1 MIDCWRAMMEIL
13 WMGRARQVAGAAFG
27 AALCMAGV
35 PGYGG
40 DGGGAAP
47 PASARLLASAT
58 AGSAQD
64 ADGTDGTEGVA
75 RNGHGAA
82 DTYDIVNLV
91 PGIGYRSRINTRG
104 QAAFEY
110 VSLADRLRVG
120 FFDGERVSDISP
132 PASETAA
139 LGDMNEKGEVAEY
152 GALPSGA
159 DFNLVPFRWSPA
171 AGWTLLPVLSTDR
184 GTFTGAINDRGV
196 IVGASAI
203 GPVEVGYRAVRWGT
217 TNSLLKLPTPAG
229 FGESFA
235 SDINEHG
242 VSVGSANDPAG
253 VTHAFIWD
261 AASRPTDLG
270 TLGATEAAGL
280 VNNNRGEIAGW
291 LDLSEPDFQS
301 FLWSPGKGVTRV
313 GLHTVPGELNNVGEL
328 VGRIYY
334 PDTGIDHAFVF
345 SRARGLVDLHRAPF
359 TSSDASQADDRGT
372 VVGEMLSNIPGAFAQ
387 RAYRW
392 SRSGEAVDLNTRLL
406 DPPEGLVVT
415 QALRISSSGD
425 IIANSNAGLV
435 LLRRAGGT
443 DAPVLGPIR
452 IPDVVRPAQPVALA
466 LSFRDRNKGDTHS
479 ATVDWGDGSGPQA
492 AAVSAR
498 QGRGE
503 LSAAHTYASAGDY
516 NIVVRVTDST
526 GRATL
531 QARRIN
537 IFQPCVPGIVGEG
550 SLPAAVGRAAQATL
564 VFRLAAPLV
573 SACGTRPFTFVLQGR
588 VAFKGERL
596 ERVSRNGNTVR
607 LEGSG
612 KLDGQPGYRFSI
624 EARDGQ
630 HGGALETDRL
640 TVRIEHADPAGG
652 APAASTRPAVLNYG
666 VADSKSEAERA
677 SREGILPPA
686 ALRLVE

>member
-1 MIDCWRAMMEIL
+1 MTIL
-13 WMGRARQVAGAAFG
+13 WMGRGRQAAGAAFG
-27 AALCMAGV
+27 AALCMAG

-47 PASARLLASAT
+47 LASARVLACTADSAPD
-58 AGSAQD
+58 ANG
-64 ADGTDGTEGVA
+64 ADGAAGVV
-75 RNGHGAA
+75 RNCHGAA

-110 VSLADRLRVG
+110 VSLADRLRVA

-132 PASETAA
+132 PASETAT
-139 LGDMNEKGEVAEY
+139 LGDMNDKGEVAEY

-159 DFNLVPFRWSPA
+159 AFNLVPFRWSRA
-171 AGWTLLPVLSTDR
+171 AGWTLLPVLSAD
-184 GTFTGAINDRGV
+184 GETFTGAINERGV
-196 IVGASAI
+196 IVGASTI
-203 GPVEVGYRAVRWGT
+203 GPVEVGYRAVRWGA
-217 TNSLLKLPTPAG
+217 TNGLLKLPIPAV
-229 FGESFA
+229 FGESYA
-235 SDINEHG
+235 HDINAHG
-242 VSVGSANDPAG
+242 FVVGAAYNPAG
-253 VTHAFIWD
+253 AAHAFIWD
-261 AASRPTDLG
+261 AAGRPTDLG
-270 TLGATEAAGL
+270 TFGATEAAGL
-280 VNNNRGEIAGW
+280 LNNNRGEIAGW
-291 LDLSEPDFQS
+291 LNLFEPDFQA
-301 FLWSPGKGVTRV
+301 FLWSQGKGVTRV
-313 GLHTVPGELNNVGEL
+313 GLHTIPGELNNVGEL

-334 PDTGIDHAFVF
+334 PDTGIDHAYVF
-345 SRARGLVDLHRAPF
+345 SRARGLVDLHRPPF
-359 TSSDASQADDRGT
+359 TSSDASHVDDKGT
-372 VVGEMLSNIPGAFAQ
+372 VVGEMLSNIPGAFTQ

-392 SRSGEAVDLNTRLL
+392 SRSGHAVDLNTRLL
-406 DPPEGLVVT
+406 DAPEGLVVT
-415 QALRISSSGD
+415 QAIRISPRGD

-452 IPDVVRPAQPVALA
+452 IPDVWHPAQPFALT
-466 LSFRDRNKGDTHS
+466 LSFRDRNKRDTHS

-492 AAVSAR
+492 AGVSER
-498 QGRGE
+498 NGRGE
-503 LSAAHTYASAGDY
+503 LSAAHTYARAGDY

-526 GRATL
+526 GRATV
-531 QARRIN
+531 QARRLN
-537 IFQPCVPGIVGEG
+537 IFPPCVPGIVGEG

-573 SACGTRPFTFVLQGR
+573 SACGKPRPFTFVMQGR

-640 TVRIEHADPAGG
+640 TVRIAHADPAGG
-652 APAASTRPAVLNYG
+652 ASAGSTRPAVLNYG
-666 VADSKSEAERA
+666 VADSKLEAERA

-686 ALRLVE
+686 ALRLVD

>member
-1 MIDCWRAMMEIL
+1 MEIL
-13 WMGRARQVAGAAFG
+13 WMGRGRQVAGAAFG
-27 AALCMAGV
+27 TALCMAGV

-40 DGGGAAP
+40 DGGGTVRL
-47 PASARLLASAT
+47 ASARLLASPT
-58 AGSAQD
+58 AGSAQV
-64 ADGTDGTEGVA
+64 ANGTDGTERVA
-75 RNGHGAA
+75 RNGRGAA

-110 VSLADRLRVG
+110 VSFTDRLRVG

-132 PASETAA
+132 PTSEVAA
-139 LGDMNEKGEVAEY
+139 LGDMNEKGEVAQY
-152 GALPSGA
+152 GALPSSAG
-159 DFNLVPFRWSPA
+159 FNLVPFRWSLA

-184 GTFTGAINDRGV
+184 TTFTGAINDRGV
-196 IVGASAI
+196 IVGASI
-203 GPVEVGYRAVRWGT
+203 GPVEVGYRAVRWGA

-235 SDINEHG
+235 GDINGHD
-242 VSVGSANDPAG
+242 VSVGYANGPAG

-261 AASRPTDLG
+261 AAGRPTDLG

-280 VNNNRGEIAGW
+280 VNNNRDEIAGW
-291 LDLSEPDFQS
+291 LELSGPDFQS
-301 FLWSPGKGVTRV
+301 FLWSPSKGVTRV

-406 DPPEGLVVT
+406 DLPEGLVVS
-415 QALRISSSGD
+415 QALRISSKGD

-435 LLRRAGGT
+435 LLRRDGGT
-443 DAPVLGPIR
+443 DAPVLGPIQ
-452 IPDVVRPAQPVALA
+452 IPDVVRPAQPVALT
-466 LSFRDRNKGDTHS
+466 LSFRDRNKSDTHS

-492 AAVSAR
+492 AGVSESN
-498 QGRGE
+498 GRGE
-503 LSAAHTYASAGDY
+503 LSAAHTYVSAGDY

-531 QARRIN
+531 QARRLD
-537 IFQPCVPGIVGEG
+537 IFRSCTAGIVGEG
-550 SLPAAVGRAAQATL
+550 SLPAAVGRVAEATL
-564 VFRLAAPLV
+564 VFRLSAPLV
-573 SACGTRPFTFVLQGR
+573 SACDNTRPFTFVMQGR

-612 KLDGQPGYRFSI
+612 KLDGQPGFRFSI

-640 TVRIEHADPAGG
+640 TVRIEHGDTAGG
-652 APAASTRPAVLNYG
+652 APAGSTRPAVLSYG
-666 VADSKSEAERA
+666 VADRKSEAERA

>member
-1 MIDCWRAMMEIL
+1 METL

-27 AALCMAGV
+27 AALYMAGV
-35 PGYGG
+35 PGCGG
-40 DGGGAAP
+40 GGGAVP
-47 PASARLLASAT
+47 LASARALPATT

-64 ADGTDGTEGVA
+64 ANGTD
-75 RNGHGAA
+75 GAA

-91 PGIGYRSRINTRG
+91 PGIGYRSRINASG

-132 PASETAA
+132 PASEIGV
-139 LGDMNEKGEVAEY
+139 LGDMNAKGEVAEY
-152 GALPSGA
+152 GSLPSGA
-159 DFNLVPFRWSPA
+159 GFNLMAFRWSHA
-171 AGWTLLPVLSTDR
+171 AGWTVLPFLSAGGDSYAS
-184 GTFTGAINDRGV
+184 AINDRGE
-196 IVGASAI
+196 IVGESAI
-203 GPVEVGYRAVRWGT
+203 GPAEVDYRAARWSA
-217 TNSLLKLPTPAG
+217 TNSLLTLPTPAG
-229 FGESFA
+229 FVESFA
-235 SDINEHG
+235 YDINDHG
-242 VSVGSANDPAG
+242 ASVGTANDPAG
-253 VTHAFIWD
+253 LAHAFIWD
-261 AASRPTDLG
+261 AAGQPTDLG
-270 TLGATEAAGL
+270 TFGATQAAGVL
-280 VNNNRGEIAGW
+280 NNNRGEIAGW
-291 LDLSEPDFQS
+291 LDLFEPDFQA
-301 FLWSPGKGVTRV
+301 FLWSPGKGVARA
-313 GLHTVPGELNNVGEL
+313 GLHTLPGELNNVGEL

-334 PDTGIDHAFVF
+334 PDTGIDHAYVF

-359 TSSDASQADDRGT
+359 TSSDANDANDKGT
-372 VVGEMLSNIPGAFAQ
+372 VVGEMLNNTPGAFAQ

-392 SRSGEAVDLNTRLL
+392 ARSGEAVDLNTRLL

-415 QALRISSSGD
+415 QALRISSTGD

-443 DAPVLGPIR
+443 DAPVLGPIQ
-452 IPDVVRPAQPVALA
+452 IPDVAHPAQPVALT
-466 LSFRDRNKGDTHS
+466 LSFRDRNERDTHS
-479 ATVDWGDGSGPQA
+479 ATVDWGDGNGPQA
-492 AAVSAR
+492 ADVSER
-498 QGRGE
+498 EGRGE
-503 LSAAHTYASAGDY
+503 LSVAHTYASAGDY

-526 GRATL
+526 GRTTL
-531 QARRIN
+531 QARRLN
-537 IFQPCVPGIVGEG
+537 IFQACVQGIVGEG
-550 SLPAAVGRAAQATL
+550 SLPAVGRAAQATL

-573 SACGTRPFTFVLQGR
+573 SACGNTRSFTFVMQGR
-588 VAFKGERL
+588 VAFKGEQL

-612 KLDGQPGYRFSI
+612 KLDGKPGYRFSI

-640 TVRIEHADPAGG
+640 TVRIEHVDPAG
-652 APAASTRPAVLNYG
+652 AALAGGTRPAVLNYG